1 MTYITNL
8 VSDPRCL
15 KKKEVWTSADGGVSA
30 NVTVVQDPKTRL
42 WTYTTKSWYNL
53 FPFVGTGGVFAKGS
67 IGVALLSDT
76 TSVSGVES
84 GAIVERGDG
93 WIAADYSA
101 TGNWTLTMKQNTTVT
116 LMGSAVYTP
125 EDWRRVKALVESGDL
140 PTPWFW
146 WGMMPIARG

>member
-1 MTYITNL
+1 MTCVASL
-8 VSDPRCL
+8 ASDPRCL
-15 KKKEVWTSADGGVSA
+15 KKKEVWTNADGGVSGNISA
-30 NVTVVQDPKTRL
+30 TQDEKTKL

-53 FPFVGTGGVFAKGS
+53 FPFVGTGVVFTKGS

-76 TSVSGVES
+76 TAVSGVES

-101 TGNWTLTMKQNTTVT
+101 TGNWTLTMKGNTTVT

>member
-8 VSDPRCL
+8 ASDPRCL
-15 KKKEVWTSADGGVSA
+15 KKKEVWTSADGGASG
-30 NVTVVQDPKTRL
+30 NISVVQDEKTKL
-42 WTYTTKSWYNL
+42 WTYTAKSWYSL

-76 TSVSGVES
+76 TAVSGVES
-84 GAIVERGDG
+84 GAIVEKGDG
-93 WIAADYSA
+93 WIAVDYSA
-101 TGNWTLTMKQNTTVT
+101 TGNWTLVMKGNTTVT

-146 WGMMPIARG
+146 WGMMPITRG